1 MANASTGIEE
11 TSLERM
17 EALLSHSAMG
27 VHVLFDNK
35 SIADVL
41 KDVKDDKDFYSFDK
55 MKKVQDVMT
64 ELIAK
69 KTYFE
74 KMAYLQALDPESY
87 QILVRAYFHI
97 VENTVRANH
106 EHSH

>member
-1 MANASTGIEE
+1 MVNIEE

-35 SIADVL
+35 DIAEVL
-41 KDVKDDKDFYSFDK
+41 RDVKDDKDFYSFEK

-74 KMAYLQALDPESY
+74 KVAYLQTLDQESY
-87 QILVRAYFHI
+87 QMLVRAYFHI

>member
-1 MANASTGIEE
+1 MVNIEE

-17 EALLSHSAMG
+17 EALLSQSAMG
-27 VHVLFDNK
+27 VHVLFDNQ
-35 SIADVL
+35 SIASVL

-55 MKKVQDVMT
+55 MKQVQDVMT
-64 ELIAK
+64 ALITK

-74 KMAYLQALDPESY
+74 KISYLQALDRDSY
-87 QILVRAYFHI
+87 KMLVRAYFHI
-97 VENTVRANH
+97 VENTVRANT

>member
-1 MANASTGIEE
+1 MANLEE
-11 TSLERM
+11 ASLERM

-27 VHVLFDNK
+27 VHVLFENSK
-35 SIADVL
+35 IAEVL
-41 KDVKDDKDFYSFDK
+41 KEVKDEKDFYSFDK

-64 ELIAK
+64 ELIAR

-87 QILVRAYFHI
+87 QMLVRAYFHI

-106 EHSH
+106 EHRH

>member
-1 MANASTGIEE
+1 
-11 TSLERM
+11 M

-35 SIADVL
+35 TIADVL
-41 KDVKDDKDFYSFDK
+41 KDTKDDKDFYSFEK
-55 MKKVQDVMT
+55 MKQVQDVMT

-74 KMAYLQALDPESY
+74 KMAYLQALDSDSY
-87 QILVRAYFHI
+87 QMLSEPTSTSWKIR
-97 VENTVRANH
+97 
-106 EHSH
+106 